1 MVNLISSERR
11 QAPVSAPARAVL
23 GGLALV
29 AGIGLALPTA
39 SAAGASAVGVS
50 PVGDNTAGV
59 SAAPRA
65 SVADASAVSVSAAA
79 GFSATG
85 VSAAPRVSAA
95 DATAVGI
102 SAAPSANAVS
112 VSAAPGLS
120 TTGAR
125 ADLGDS
131 ARAQLVAAR
140 RAVISS
146 GLSGRIDTLPF
157 REGDR
162 FKKGEVLVA
171 YDCALNRARLERAV
185 LAESAARKK
194 QAVAEQLET
203 LKSISRSDVEQARA
217 TVAVARAESNAERVL
232 VDRCTLTAPFAGRVG
247 ETYVRASESVAE
259 GEKLI
264 SIYDDSAFELEAIVP
279 SRWLAWLKPGSPLR
293 LTVDETGR
301 TYVAAVANIAGAVD
315 PVSQSVKI
323 IGRLSDSPAATQDLL
338 PGMSGSV
345 SVQAPTSSLP

>member
-1 MVNLISSERR
+1 MTVLLI
-11 QAPVSAPARAVL
+11 
-23 GGLALV
+23 
-29 AGIGLALPTA
+29 LPTA
-39 SAAGASAVGVS
+39 LRRHARGLVWAGVALAAMIGPVAPASAQG
-50 PVGDNTAGV
+50 
-59 SAAPRA
+59 SAPPALLSLPNA
-65 SVADASAVSVSAAA
+65 
-79 GFSATG
+79 
-85 VSAAPRVSAA
+85 
-95 DATAVGI
+95 
-102 SAAPSANAVS
+102 AAPSV
-112 VSAAPGLS
+112 
-120 TTGAR
+120 
-125 ADLGDS
+125 DH

-162 FKKGEVLVA
+162 FKKGDVLVA

-232 VDRCTLTAPFAGRVG
+232 VDRCTLTAPFSGRVG
-247 ETYVRASESVAE
+247 ETYARAAESVAE

-279 SRWLAWLKPGSPLR
+279 SRWLAWLKPGSPLH

-301 TYVAAVANIAGAVD
+301 TYEAAVSHIAGAVD

-323 IGRLSDSPAATQDLL
+323 IGRLAGKPDAINDLL

-345 SVQAPTSSLP
+345 RVDPSDPPAP